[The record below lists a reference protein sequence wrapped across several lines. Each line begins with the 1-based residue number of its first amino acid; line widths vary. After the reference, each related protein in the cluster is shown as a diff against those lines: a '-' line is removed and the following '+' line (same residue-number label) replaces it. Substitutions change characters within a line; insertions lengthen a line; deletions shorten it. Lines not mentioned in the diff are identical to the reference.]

1 MIRKCNDCKTVELLT
16 KKSKIYGKC
25 SGCRNKTRTEL
36 KRRIQWEKLLYNAS
50 LMEEG
55 EDKRKVTLGIIKG
68 RKNYLKTG
76 SLGGSVEREFGYD
89 VNKKIIKSTEM

>member
-1 MIRKCNDCKTVELLT
+1 
-16 KKSKIYGKC
+16 
-25 SGCRNKTRTEL
+25 
-36 KRRIQWEKLLYNAS
+36 
-50 LMEEG
+50 MEEG